1 MPGSDLPSPPRIRP
15 LSVDE
20 WNAAVAGRLASVSGQ
35 MTRDDKPLNIF
46 ATLARHTDL
55 FQAWVDFGAMLL
67 LGGELPAREREL
79 AILRTAWHTRAPY
92 EWGEHAQIGQAV
104 GLTAEEIARVPAGP
118 DAPGWSVT
126 AMLVLRAADELH
138 AGARI
143 SDATW
148 AGLSEHFDER
158 QLIELPVLI
167 GQYHLVAFALN
178 SFGVESEPGL
188 PGLPDAP
195 G

>member
-1 MPGSDLPSPPRIRP
+1 MPDPALPAQPRIPP

-35 MTRDDKPLNIF
+35 MTRDDRPLNIF

-55 FQAWVDFGAMLL
+55 FQAWVEFGAFLL

-79 AILRTAWHTRAPY
+79 AILRTAWNTQAPY
-92 EWGEHAQIGQAV
+92 EWGEHVRIGQAI
-104 GLTAEEIARVPAGP
+104 GLTEAEIARVPAGP
-118 DAPGWSVT
+118 DAGGWSELE
-126 AMLVLRAADELH
+126 ALVLRAADELH
-138 AGARI
+138 DTARL

-148 AGLSEHFDER
+148 AALAEHFDER
-158 QLIELPVLI
+158 QLIELPVLV

-178 SFGVESEPGL
+178 SFGVQSEAGL
-188 PGLPDAP
+188 PGLPP
-195 G
+195 QP